1 LLKKWVSRRRASTP
15 SRSGKIDRPWKGP
28 RNLILPI
35 HLRSQL
41 KNPLGE
47 LFRGEPFE
55 TIERL
60 RIYLTI
66 KPPLF
71 ASVGDFVTKNA
82 IDAGLNPDIIII
94 DGKTLRVEVPFVNHE
109 LEELKVVNPAAT
121 IQAET
126 WKALLNAIT
135 LKRKLAVVVEG
146 EEDLLVLPLMA
157 EAPTG
162 SVIIYGQP
170 HEGLVVITVTDE
182 RRRWAKG
189 FLDQMEEKKSETR
202 PYIN

>member
-1 LLKKWVSRRRASTP
+1 MLRNLNSLKKWVSKRRASTP
-15 SRSGKIDRPWKGP
+15 SKSGKSDRPLKGP
-28 RNLILPI
+28 RNLSLPV
-35 HLRSQL
+35 HLRSKL
-41 KNPLGE
+41 KDPLGE

-60 RIYLTI
+60 RSYLTK

-71 ASVGDFVTKNA
+71 ASVGDFVTKNVIA
-82 IDAGLNPDIIII
+82 AELNPDIIII
-94 DGKTLRVEVPFVNHE
+94 DGKTLRQEVQLVKHE

-126 WKALLNAIT
+126 WEVLKNAIN
-135 LKRKLAVVVEG
+135 LKRRLAVVVEG

-189 FLDQMEEKKSETR
+189 FLDQMEETK
-202 PYIN
+202 